1 MSKILHLC
9 TIALLIYAPSVV
21 AAAADTLTWPPT
33 LPRYAHIV
41 IVVEENKDF
50 EEIFG
55 GKFDA
60 PYINQLAKE
69 GASIGHMFGEEHPSQ
84 GNYFWLFSGSNQN
97 VGSSDQPPSVAIK
110 ASSLGEQLIKKGLSF
125 KGYAESLPNI
135 GYNGDFYPPCDG
147 GPSCVYGRKHVPWI
161 SFANVPNGTTFDTSS
176 NLQFKQ
182 FPSDYTKL
190 RLSPSLFR
198 TSTMICITVS

>member
-9 TIALLIYAPSVV
+9 AIGLLIYAPSVV
-21 AAAADTLTWPPT
+21 AVAADTSTWPPT
-33 LPRYAHIV
+33 LPWYAHIV

-69 GASIGHMFGEEHPSQ
+69 VPASVHVRQEHPSQ

-97 VGSSDQPPSVAIK
+97 IGSSDQPPSVAIK
-110 ASSLGEQLIKKGLSF
+110 ASS
-125 KGYAESLPNI
+125 
-135 GYNGDFYPPCDG
+135 
-147 GPSCVYGRKHVPWI
+147 
-161 SFANVPNGTTFDTSS
+161 
-176 NLQFKQ
+176 
-182 FPSDYTKL
+182 
-190 RLSPSLFR
+190 
-198 TSTMICITVS
+198 